1 MNMAE
6 QGSNMPREK
15 AKETNSQPGWKL
27 FILPGMMLFCT
38 VFYYFGELVDWA
50 TWNAL
55 RQDFFYGIHDI
66 HRVLFLAPII
76 YAAHTARVKGALI
89 ITLVSLIIFMP
100 RAFFISPFPDPL
112 LRIVLFTTFAGLIG
126 ILVGIFRNRSE
137 RCRQLEAI
145 LAAERD
151 RLLKILGSMADGVL
165 ITGPDY
171 KIRFMNSYMI
181 KNFGDGIGLPCY
193 QHLYHLDAPCGQEC
207 KIPEVIENGQI
218 GCWECSFP
226 NGTRYEITAA
236 PYIDADGTTCQIS
249 IFRNVA
255 ACEKSKE

>member
-1 MNMAE
+1 
-6 QGSNMPREK
+6 MPREK

>member
-1 MNMAE
+1 MDMTE
-6 QGSNMPREK
+6 PGSNIPREK
-15 AKETNSQPGWKL
+15 AKETNGQPGLKL

-38 VFYYFGELVDWA
+38 AFYYFGELVDWA

-66 HRVLFLAPII
+66 HRVLFLVPII

-89 ITLVSLIIFMP
+89 ITLVSFIIFMP

-112 LRIVLFTTFAGLIG
+112 LRMVLFTIFAGAIG
-126 ILVGIFRNRSE
+126 ILVGISRNKTE
-137 RCRQLEAI
+137 RCRQLEAT
-145 LAAERD
+145 LSTERH
-151 RLLKILGSMADGVL
+151 RLLKIVDSVADGIL

-193 QHLYHLDAPCGQEC
+193 QHFYHLDAPCGREC
-207 KIPEVIENGQI
+207 KIPEVIESGQI
-218 GCWECSFP
+218 GCWECGFP
-226 NGTRYEITAA
+226 DGTRYEITAA
-236 PYIDADGTTCQIS
+236 PYIDSDGTTCQIS
-249 IFRNVA
+249 IFRNTA
-255 ACEKSKE
+255 TREKLKE